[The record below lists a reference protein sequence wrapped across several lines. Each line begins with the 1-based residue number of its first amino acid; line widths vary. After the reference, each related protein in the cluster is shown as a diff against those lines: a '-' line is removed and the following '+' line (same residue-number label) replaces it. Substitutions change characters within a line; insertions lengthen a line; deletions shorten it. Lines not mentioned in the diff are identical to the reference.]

1 MAILRAEF
9 PTVILQDE
17 DCFASGEQTEVLL
30 HLLSDKEVVTR
41 LRKKWDLDPERSS
54 QDKWDDIKKE
64 ANSRPSNNKV
74 VSPSVFFNTLN
85 LILP

>member
-85 LILP
+85 LIRP

>member
-41 LRKKWDLDPERSS
+41 LRKKWDLNPERSS

-85 LILP
+85 LIRP

>member
-85 LILP
+85 LIPP